1 MKSGTYMSILYFL
14 FFKCEPSTALF
25 NRRWSLAKGIAESGI
40 PVKAV
45 FMLPNNGTTCNEV
58 SSNIECEYL
67 GESLK
72 SRFKIIVFIKAVIW
86 IIRHIKPGDCIF
98 SLTVLIPFLRLFIP
112 GKKCNLYT
120 EYSEYPPLMYGN
132 SIKGRIELKNFLSN
146 TRKQKGIF
154 VISKKIKEYLVENHV
169 NEEKVHVINMTVDGN
184 RFANIEKQ
192 KTEPYICYCGTVS
205 NFKDGVDT
213 LLESFGMIAN
223 EFPNIKLYILGARPF
238 ANDNATH
245 ETIMNRYGIKDRV
258 YMPGAVPG
266 SEMPQYLKNA
276 EIVVLSRPDNIQA
289 AYGFPTKLGEYL
301 MTGNPVVVTRVGEL
315 DDFLEHKKS
324 CLFAEP
330 GNAADFAEKMKWVL
344 QHLNEAKII
353 GIEGKKV
360 AEENFNYKI
369 EGEKIANII
378 RKDCSAK
385 CKLKKL

>member
-1 MKSGTYMSILYFL
+1 METIHLICWKYDPT
-14 FFKCEPSTALF
+14 TAVF
-25 NRRWSLAKGIAESGI
+25 QRDWALAKGISESGI
-40 PVKAV
+40 KVEMD
-45 FMLPNNGTTCNEV
+45 FIMPNNCKCENEPKGIHCNYWGDKNASKGKLIAFLLSIAKAYSTV
-58 SSNIECEYL
+58 SRNKTILSCTIVAL
-67 GESLK
+67 MFPLIIARK
-72 SRFKIIVFIKAVIW
+72 S
-86 IIRHIKPGDCIF
+86 
-98 SLTVLIPFLRLFIP
+98 
-112 GKKCNLYT
+112 NLYI
-120 EYSEYPPLMYGN
+120 ENNEFPPLI
-132 SIKGRIELKNFLSN
+132 SKTERLTGRIRLNLYNWCS
-146 TRKQKGIF
+146 RKCAGIF
-154 VISKKIKEYLVENHV
+154 VISNKLREYFINIGV
-169 NEEKVHVINMTVDGN
+169 NEEKIHVINMTVDGN

-344 QHLNEAKII
+344 QHPNEAKEI
-353 GIEGKKV
+353 GAEGKKV
-360 AEENFNYKI
+360 AMESFNYRI
-369 EGEKIANII
+369 EGRKIADVIKRDWNEQ
-378 RKDCSAK
+378 
-385 CKLKKL
+385 

>member
-1 MKSGTYMSILYFL
+1 METIHLICWKYD
-14 FFKCEPSTALF
+14 PSKAVF
-25 NRRWSLAKGIAESGI
+25 QRDWALAKGMAESGI
-40 PVKAV
+40 KVEMDFVMPNNCKCANEPDGIHCNYWGNKNAKKGKVITFILSILKAISTV
-45 FMLPNNGTTCNEV
+45 RRNKTILSCTLINIMLP
-58 SSNIECEYL
+58 L
-67 GESLK
+67 
-72 SRFKIIVFIKAVIW
+72 
-86 IIRHIKPGDCIF
+86 
-98 SLTVLIPFLRLFIP
+98 VLLSKRD
-112 GKKCNLYT
+112 NLYL
-120 EYSEYPPLMYGN
+120 ENNEYPPLI
-132 SIKGRIELKNFLSN
+132 SHTEKLTGRVRLKLYNWVC
-146 TRKQKGIF
+146 RKSGGLL
-154 VISKKIKEYLVENHV
+154 VISNKLREYFINIGV
-169 NEEKVHVINMTVDGN
+169 NEDKVHVINMTVDGN

-223 EFPNIKLYILGARPF
+223 EFPNIKLYILGARQF

-330 GNAADFAEKMKWVL
+330 GNASDFAEKMKWVL
-344 QHLNEAKII
+344 QHPNEAKEI
-353 GIEGKKV
+353 GAEGKKV
-360 AEENFNYKI
+360 AMESFNYRI
-369 EGEKIANII
+369 EGRKIADII
-378 RKDCSAK
+378 RDWNEQ
-385 CKLKKL
+385 

>member
-1 MKSGTYMSILYFL
+1 METIHIICWKYDPT
-14 FFKCEPSTALF
+14 TAVF
-25 NRRWSLAKGIAESGI
+25 QRDWALAKGLAESGANVEMDFVMPNYCKCENEPDGIRCNYWGDMNAGKGKLIAYMLSVLKAISTAKKSKSILSCTLIAIMI
-40 PVKAV
+40 PLVLFSKRRNV
-45 FMLPNNGTTCNEV
+45 YMENN
-58 SSNIECEYL
+58 
-67 GESLK
+67 
-72 SRFKIIVFIKAVIW
+72 
-86 IIRHIKPGDCIF
+86 
-98 SLTVLIPFLRLFIP
+98 
-112 GKKCNLYT
+112 
-120 EYSEYPPLMYGN
+120 EYPPLISN
-132 SIKGRIELKNFLSN
+132 TKKFSGRIRLKLYNWCC
-146 TRKQKGIF
+146 QKCAGIF
-154 VISKKIKEYLVENHV
+154 VISNKLREYFINIGV

-238 ANDNATH
+238 ENDNATH

-344 QHLNEAKII
+344 QHPNKAKEI
-353 GIEGKKV
+353 GAEGKKV
-360 AEENFNYKI
+360 AMESFNYRI
-369 EGEKIANII
+369 EGRKIADII
-378 RKDCSAK
+378 KRDWNKQ
-385 CKLKKL
+385 